1 MQPAPEGEMKENRFF
16 DILYG
21 ILLIPIV
28 VIAGGTIWTFLFLAV
43 DSSSSAFLVY
53 VAALIVWLV
62 FTLESL
68 NKLIFNRQALPWLP
82 LLPGR
87 GMPVTYRFAT
97 LLFMYGILGFVGYKM
112 ATEPW

>member
-16 DILYG
+16 DILHG

-82 LLPGR
+82 LLPGT